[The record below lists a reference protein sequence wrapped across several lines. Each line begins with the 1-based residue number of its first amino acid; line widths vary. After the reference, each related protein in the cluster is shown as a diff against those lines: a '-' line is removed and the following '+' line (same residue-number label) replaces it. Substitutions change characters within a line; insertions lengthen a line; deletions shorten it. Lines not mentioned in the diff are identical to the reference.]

1 VPLCCSG
8 SSRVVVAGAAVGAI
22 VVGKISDH
30 WPSRSPRL
38 RSIVPGALA
47 EAGNDGLPA
56 GGLLHLKE
64 SNVDTTTLL
73 IIIVIVLLLG
83 GGGWYGRGRW
93 Y

>member
-1 VPLCCSG
+1 MD
-8 SSRVVVAGAAVGAI
+8 RAGALV
-22 VVGKISDH
+22 
-30 WPSRSPRL
+30 
-38 RSIVPGALA
+38 

-56 GGLLHLKE
+56 GGLPHLKE